1 MTKQQ
6 ILAIGLAIHHIEM
19 TVDEKTA
26 EKIKPYLD
34 TIEKAVLEADDD
46 NTLRHKATS

>member
-26 EKIKPYLD
+26 EKIEPYLD
-34 TIEKAVLEADDD
+34 TIEKTVLEAEDDTD
-46 NTLRHKATS
+46 RR

>member
-6 ILAIGLAIHHIEM
+6 ILDIGLAINHIEI

-34 TIEKAVLEADDD
+34 TIEKAVLEAEDE
-46 NTLRHKATS
+46 LQSSK

>member
-6 ILAIGLAIHHIEM
+6 ILDIGLAIHHIEM
-19 TVDEKTA
+19 TVDEKTV

-34 TIEKAVLEADDD
+34 TIEKTVLEAEDDTD
-46 NTLRHKATS
+46 RR